1 MEAKMSDQS
10 GGAIGRN
17 RSPSARWRSMPI
29 LREWRPQIL
38 SVLRIVTALLF
49 LEFGTAKLLGFPYSE
64 MLSNLAPFSLPWIAG
79 WVELIGS
86 PLLLLGLFTGPVAF
100 LLSGEMAIAYFW
112 VHLPNGF
119 FPLRN
124 GGIEA
129 ILFCFIFL
137 YIAAAGPGPWSL
149 DGLLA
154 RRRDPESGR

>member
-1 MEAKMSDQS
+1 MEANMSEQIS
-10 GGAIGRN
+10 GAIGRN
-17 RSPSARWRSMPI
+17 RSPAAQWQSMPI

-38 SVLRIVTALLF
+38 SVLRIVTALVF

-64 MLSNLAPFSLPWIAG
+64 MLSNLPRFSIFWVAG
-79 WVELIGS
+79 IVEIIGA

-112 VHLPNGF
+112 IHLPSDF

-129 ILFCFIFL
+129 ILFCFIFF
-137 YIAAAGPGPWSL
+137 YIAAAGPGPWSV

>member
-1 MEAKMSDQS
+1 MEAKMSDRS

-17 RSPSARWRSMPI
+17 LSPAARWQSMPA
-29 LREWRPQIL
+29 LRDWRPQML
-38 SVLRIVTALLF
+38 SVLRIVTALVF

-64 MLSNLAPFSLPWIAG
+64 MLSNLPRFSIFWVAG
-79 WVELIGS
+79 IVEIIGA

-112 VHLPNGF
+112 IHLPEDF

-129 ILFCFIFL
+129 VLFCFIFL
-137 YIAAAGPGPWSL
+137 YIAAAGPGRWSV
-149 DGLLA
+149 DGWLA
-154 RRRDPESGR
+154 RRRS